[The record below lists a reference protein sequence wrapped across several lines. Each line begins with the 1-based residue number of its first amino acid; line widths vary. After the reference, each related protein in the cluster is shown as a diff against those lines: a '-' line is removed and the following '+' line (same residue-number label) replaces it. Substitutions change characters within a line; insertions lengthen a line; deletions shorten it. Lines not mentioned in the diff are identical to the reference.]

1 MSLRTAIYV
10 RVSTDDQ
17 RDSGY
22 SIDSQIRE
30 LTNYCKKKKY
40 DIVDIYNDAGY
51 SGKNMNR
58 PNIQRLLNDIKRG
71 CIDIVLAVKVD
82 RLTRSNYDGQNLLK
96 TLEKYNVQL
105 ELIYEQYDIDNHY
118 GEMMFGMNLL
128 FAQRE
133 RKEISAR
140 TKKCLEEAVKEG
152 KYPTQC
158 PLGYV
163 RNQLGH
169 LEVDPVS
176 SLVVKDIFELYASG
190 MSMNA
195 IAVIFEEEKRYNKKN
210 TRWREDKIKKILN
223 NPIYKGECHWRRSTT
238 NGKNPIIVIPN
249 HSPKIVSDELFDRC
263 QEQIEKNKLGGYGK
277 NINIFQS
284 IVKCPYCSKTMSN
297 YYTIKKRPSGD
308 KEIFFVCCRVK
319 SCKGHKKTYN
329 TEKIENALIELLN
342 LIAIDYKENKYSLLL
357 PYQEK
362 NSELNDIN
370 KALDKLEKEQKK
382 LMELYLNSSIDIG
395 IINDKS
401 QSIQNEINKLNMKKV
416 KLEEYDVNT
425 KNYSLKEM
433 LDNKNHS
440 SIIGFDNAWN
450 LLDRKDKKML
460 ISKYI
465 KSIEIESDDKHNIA
479 IKKVNFYNEFI
490 DNDINNLIDIAMK
503 CIKESNKNLVIK
515 KATTEKKFNENCYLS
530 LTDNTTK
537 LWDNLKNEN
546 AILYPIY
553 DKDKILKDIRIKLDS
568 VS

>member
-58 PNIQRLLNDIKRG
+58 PNIKRLLNDIKRG

-96 TLEKYNVQL
+96 ILEKYNVQL
-105 ELIYEQYDIDNHY
+105 ELIYEQYDIDNPY

-133 RKEISAR
+133 RKEISVR

-163 RNQLGH
+163 RNELGH
-169 LEVDPVS
+169 LEIDPVS

-195 IAVIFEEEKRYNKKN
+195 IAVKFEEEKRYNKKN

-263 QEQIEKNKLGGYGK
+263 WNKLK
-277 NINIFQS
+277 KINL
-284 IVKCPYCSKTMSN
+284 VAM
-297 YYTIKKRPSGD
+297 
-308 KEIFFVCCRVK
+308 
-319 SCKGHKKTYN
+319 
-329 TEKIENALIELLN
+329 EKI
-342 LIAIDYKENKYSLLL
+342 
-357 PYQEK
+357 
-362 NSELNDIN
+362 
-370 KALDKLEKEQKK
+370 
-382 LMELYLNSSIDIG
+382 
-395 IINDKS
+395 
-401 QSIQNEINKLNMKKV
+401 
-416 KLEEYDVNT
+416 
-425 KNYSLKEM
+425 
-433 LDNKNHS
+433 
-440 SIIGFDNAWN
+440 
-450 LLDRKDKKML
+450 L
-460 ISKYI
+460 ISFNQ
-465 KSIEIESDDKHNIA
+465 SLN
-479 IKKVNFYNEFI
+479 V
-490 DNDINNLIDIAMK
+490 LIV
-503 CIKESNKNLVIK
+503 L
-515 KATTEKKFNENCYLS
+515 
-530 LTDNTTK
+530 K
-537 LWDNLKNEN
+537 L
-546 AILYPIY
+546 
-553 DKDKILKDIRIKLDS
+553 
-568 VS
+568 